1 MSQSIYDFCFLHTNM
16 KIDASFDLQTS
27 LKDMSFRTNINIVDM
42 QTNDTL
48 ILIDSKF
55 AVAKKKAIV
64 DAKIMTKS
72 RNDLDSNSSLKF
84 NDTVIERHENDTYL
98 KQIAQSDHL

>member
-1 MSQSIYDFCFLHTNM
+1 M